1 MNLTISIL
9 DIKEDEFVRS
19 IYNLEEAGISSFHID
34 VMDGKFT
41 ESKNNIDEMYSR
53 LSVLN
58 QVSIMKKDVHLMT
71 YDLERNIDLFAFLE
85 PDTITVHYEA
95 IIKEYNLE
103 KETKEKQLEK
113 IIEIIRYIQK
123 KGIKAGISINPST
136 DEKNI
141 VKILPYISNILFMT
155 VIPGKGGQK
164 LIQEVLPKIKNIY
177 EIVEKEGYGVQISAD
192 GGVNNITSRF
202 LENVGTDNIIVGT
215 YITKSKNYI
224 EKIKSIK
231 EKTML
236 QNTKEMLLKAKKGKY
251 SVGAFNFTNL
261 ETLQGILEAAEEEK
275 SPVILQTSSSAIKY
289 MGLRIYSKNDRSSIK
304 RYNNTFCT
312 SLRSWSKF

>member
-71 YDLERNIDLFAFLE
+71 YDLKRNIDLFAFLE

-103 KETKEKQLEK
+103 KETKEKQVEK

-123 KGIKAGISINPST
+123 KGIKAGISINPAT

-141 VKILPYISNILFMT
+141 IEILPYISNILFMT

-164 LIQEVLPKIKNIY
+164 LIQE
-177 EIVEKEGYGVQISAD
+177 
-192 GGVNNITSRF
+192 
-202 LENVGTDNIIVGT
+202 ENVGIDNIIVGT
-215 YITKSKNYI
+215 YITKSKNYR

-231 EKTML
+231 ERTML
-236 QNTKEMLLKAKKGKY
+236 QNTKEMLLKAKEGKY